1 MKKVFYILAASI
13 LLVSLFGCEPSD
25 SAKTFEK
32 KTGESN
38 EYTTFN
44 PPADGKIT
52 IDQKDRY
59 IGVAKDLTAAVEK
72 QRDIIQEFNK
82 KYNITDETQLGDLE
96 KKDKKAFEEWQ
107 KIGYE
112 WTAKE
117 MEIYRKNNLS
127 QAEFEWV
134 ASALT
139 DSINTTIQQEVEK
152 ALTSA
157 E

>member
-1 MKKVFYILAASI
+1 MKKVFYIFVASI
-13 LLVSLFGCEPSD
+13 LLISFFGCEPSD

-32 KTGESN
+32 KTAESD
-38 EYTTFN
+38 EYSTFT

-52 IDQKDRY
+52 VDQKERY
-59 IGVAKDLTAAVEK
+59 IGVARDLTAAIEK
-72 QRDIIQEFNK
+72 QRDIIQEFNT

-117 MEIYRKNNLS
+117 MEIYRKNNLP

-139 DSINTTIQQEVEK
+139 DSINTVIQQEVEK
-152 ALTSA
+152 ALTPA
-157 E
+157 K